1 VDDGEL
7 STFISV
13 KLGIAKTTALQGER
27 DPTFNFRSCVV
38 IRYSIILDYHSSH
51 HHPALSPL
59 RFVYLTA
66 MTRNAKLF
74 FKTALYVPFL
84 ACVVNAQSSGSK
96 EFYDACAKGDLE
108 SVKEY
113 IENDPCT

>member
-1 VDDGEL
+1 MRGERSHFQL
-7 STFISV
+7 SLALVSLFVTVSYLTI
-13 KLGIAKTTALQGER
+13 TAL
-27 DPTFNFRSCVV
+27 
-38 IRYSIILDYHSSH
+38 IIIQ
-51 HHPALSPL
+51 PALSPL
-59 RFVYLTA
+59 RFEYFTA
-66 MTRNAKLF
+66 MARNAKLF
-74 FKTALYVPFL
+74 FKAALYVPFL